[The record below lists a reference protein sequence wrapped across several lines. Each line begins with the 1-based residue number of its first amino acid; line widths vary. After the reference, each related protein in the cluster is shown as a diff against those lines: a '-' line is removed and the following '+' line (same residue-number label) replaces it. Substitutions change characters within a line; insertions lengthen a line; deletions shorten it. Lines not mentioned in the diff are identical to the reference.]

1 MAGGRKVSSSN
12 LSGRGFLLPV
22 NPRPEGEVAADPRV
36 FLAKGVSGED
46 FLLPLGGRPVGLA
59 EVRKVSS
66 SNLSAR
72 GFLLPVNSRSAWEAA
87 PGWRLFLL
95 EGFSGED
102 LRLP

>member
-12 LSGRGFLLPV
+12 FTGRGFLLPV
-22 NPRPEGEVAADPRV
+22 NPRSAWEAAAGPRV
-36 FLAKGVSGED
+36 FLAKGLSGAD
-46 FLLPLGGRPVGLA
+46 LLLPPGVRAVGLE
-59 EVRKVSS
+59 EVPKVSS
-66 SNLSAR
+66 SNLSGR

-95 EGFSGED
+95 EGFSGEA